1 MSFSRSFDIEIAVEI
16 LRSRMKQPGYFQLK
30 PGLEHLFS
38 IYRKISVM
46 KSGLV
51 KLESEKTYYVFVL
64 RYSLMTL
71 TFTQIYAQSPK
82 KPTKSVCL
90 KLL

>member
-1 MSFSRSFDIEIAVEI
+1 M
-16 LRSRMKQPGYFQLK
+16 
-30 PGLEHLFS
+30 EHLFS

-51 KLESEKTYYVFVL
+51 KLESEKTYYVFAL

-71 TFTQIYAQSPK
+71 TFTQIYVQSPK
-82 KPTKSVCL
+82 KPTSLFEAAVDSFFF
-90 KLL
+90 